1 MRKGCFVNSL
11 IANAHTVERQ
21 TDADTEAELLYYLID
36 SVEYIRPSV
45 IFKIAIE
52 TDGPKQFLQC
62 LKLCR
67 MASSFP
73 ERAEAFAGDAVD
85 TFSPGQEARADR
97 IYRTILSAVRDA
109 VVPDP
114 DWLSARQ
121 SILALWGYTK

>member
-1 MRKGCFVNSL
+1 MSKGGFVKSL
-11 IANAHTVERQ
+11 ITNVHATEHQ
-21 TDADTEAELLYYLID
+21 PDADTEAELLYYLID

-97 IYRTILSAVRDA
+97 IYKTILSAVRDTVA
-109 VVPDP
+109 PDP

-121 SILALWGYTK
+121 SVLALWGYTR